1 VFAPPEAR
9 LVRLNPPQMINANHR
24 LLDRL
29 SGRTDAVYLH
39 QPDAVTER
47 DPDWTASYRLP
58 DPAGAAE
65 AMLEALG

>member
-1 VFAPPEAR
+1 
-9 LVRLNPPQMINANHR
+9 

-29 SGRTDAVYLH
+29 GGRTDAVYLH
-39 QPDAVTER
+39 QPDAVAEP
-47 DPDWTASYRLP
+47 DPDWTASYRIP